1 MTGRFAAV
9 LAAAL
14 LVVGVRTSAAQPVDD
29 QAALRRAFARF
40 IAAKEMRLD
49 VVPDLYPGGYAR
61 ISVYAKKAKLGGMLV
76 DEVWFRLVG
85 ASLDVPALERGDL
98 VIRETRDTALH
109 ARASIKRLEE
119 YFQEGNPVKD
129 IRLWSDGEYLYGRG
143 TVPFAGAMARVYLR
157 GFFAVGG
164 TKDVYF
170 YVDNLQVNGLP
181 MLAPL
186 IKKWE
191 NEINPILNQTDWPV
205 TFKLRTLKMTKD
217 SLVISSQADPE
228 APCHFCTGGDA
239 ATVTP

>member
-1 MTGRFAAV
+1 VGRLAALLV
-9 LAAAL
+9 AAL

-29 QAALRRAFARF
+29 ETALRRAFAGF
-40 IAAKEMRLD
+40 IAAKEMRFD
-49 VVPDLYPGGYAR
+49 IVPDLYPGGYAR
-61 ISVYAKKAKLGGMLV
+61 ISVYAKKASLGGLLV

-85 ASLDVPALERGDL
+85 VSLDVPALGRGEL
-98 VIRETRDTALH
+98 IIREARDTAVH

-119 YFQEGNPVKD
+119 YFQDGNPVKD
-129 IRLWSDGEYLYGRG
+129 IRLWSDGQYLYGRG
-143 TVPFAGAMARVYLR
+143 TVPFGGAMTRVYLR

-170 YVDNLQVNGLP
+170 YVDDLRVNGFP

-205 TFKLRTLKMTKD
+205 TFKLRTLKMTEEW
-217 SLVISSQADPE
+217 LVISSQADPE
-228 APCHFCTGGDA
+228 APCHFCTGGEP
-239 ATVTP
+239 ATVAP